1 MDVDLPR
8 HSRYGNTLW
17 VLFWPM
23 PIASHS
29 YSFIQILTVVGVV
42 GPSDSESCGTLRP
55 LLFRQQMTNFEWF
68 WPPPCLGKPTCPRVL
83 SIPIAAISSPLLTFL
98 IPTLSSNPISGQMGD
113 SPVGSGVT
121 KWVHL
126 IRESRKKDCLNWRKK
141 IKNRWCSLNLT
152 KKQYD
157 NINLTA
163 KNNCRIIFDNNMI

>member
-1 MDVDLPR
+1 MGVILAHA
-8 HSRYGNTLW
+8 HSFPFLQFHTD
-17 VLFWPM
+17 
-23 PIASHS
+23 
-29 YSFIQILTVVGVV
+29 
-42 GPSDSESCGTLRP
+42 SDSCGSCGTIRLWKLWYP
-55 LLFRQQMTNFEWF
+55 KTIVFPPTNDQF
-68 WPPPCLGKPTCPRVL
+68 WMIFAPPPCLGKPTCPRVL

-152 KKQYD
+152 KKQYN

-163 KNNCRIIFDNNMI
+163 KNNCRIIFDNNKI